1 MEYSSSEDDELVED
15 YIDVEDDTGAEN
27 IDQVAGVLASQIHRV
42 DPSEGSMPPV
52 GDQLMMAADMVGK
65 SDEPY
70 VGMEFESDAAA
81 RALYNAYAVRH
92 GFGIRV
98 ARSRSERRKGV
109 EVLVM
114 KRFVCLKEGHHKKK
128 PDEPSN
134 KKKRKRLSIRDGCPA
149 MMEVV
154 HRGPDKWVRQQVGAG
169 AHSCVIVSADRARE
183 VQLRRLSG
191 KFQEHET
198 QLQEVRKNVFGDAD
212 AQGLFSYFKRM
223 QWRILSRC
231 KKRLSDVCTRFPG
244 FHDELKRCINGCDTV
259 PIFDML
265 WDSILDKY
273 SLRDDTWL
281 QSLYEMRHKW
291 VPAYLT
297 NSFFAELSLAHRVD
311 TVGRFYRNNFSGRV
325 SLNTFITRFDQYI
338 DNLYASEAQKDLTSF
353 PTEQL
358 LKTNI
363 ILEKQAASIYTKAAF
378 ETFQVELIEA
388 MQHFAVKVED
398 GPYMKYYV
406 ERHSDPLTR
415 HTVFYNIAEKKAWC
429 ECCRFSFSAILCRHV
444 LGVFILDG
452 VIILPDSCIT
462 KRWTKKAK
470 TGPELIG
477 LNLGNDNSSIDSVS
491 SRYNDLVR
499 DAMKCAEKGSVS
511 SGGGALR
518 FAARAV
524 PPVAPAAA
532 ATEEDKEKGRGEGLS
547 PAEAERLSEFLRADL
562 PHLFDDVGID
572 RTAYDDR
579 VRFRDP
585 ITRHDTID
593 GYLFNIRLLKLLFRP
608 DFYLHSVKQT
618 GPYEL
623 TTRWTMVMKFMLL
636 PWKPELVFTG
646 VSIMGVNPQNLKFN
660 SHVDLWDSIQNNE
673 YFSFEGLSDVFK
685 QLRIY
690 KTPEIETPKYI
701 ILKKTANYEIVLP
714 LNKDLDS
721 LPAPNT
727 EAVTLRKI
735 DGGIAAV
742 KKFSGRPKE
751 EVVLQK
757 EKDLRSQVLE
767 DGLKPQQG
775 CLLARYNDPRTQS
788 FLMGKS
794 CRWADVPM

>member
-154 HRGPDKWVRQQVGAG
+154 RRGPDKWVVSKLVLE
-169 AHSCVIVSADRARE
+169 HTHVIVSADRARE

-223 QWRILSRC
+223 QSENSGFFYSAQVDSRNCVSNAVWVGARARMAYTYFGDAVYFDTTYTQNENMLPFAAFTGVNHHGEIIVFGCALNLDKTESSYTWLFETWLTAMDKRLPFSFTTDEGKAMTAAVAKVLPQCFHRICRWRILSRC

-511 SGGGALR
+511 SGTFRIAKEVLSKAFMEIKALG
-518 FAARAV
+518 
-524 PPVAPAAA
+524 
-532 ATEEDKEKGRGEGLS
+532 EKLN
-547 PAEAERLSEFLRADL
+547 
-562 PHLFDDVGID
+562 
-572 RTAYDDR
+572 
-579 VRFRDP
+579 RD
-585 ITRHDTID
+585 
-593 GYLFNIRLLKLLFRP
+593 
-608 DFYLHSVKQT
+608 
-618 GPYEL
+618 
-623 TTRWTMVMKFMLL
+623 
-636 PWKPELVFTG
+636 
-646 VSIMGVNPQNLKFN
+646 
-660 SHVDLWDSIQNNE
+660 
-673 YFSFEGLSDVFK
+673 
-685 QLRIY
+685 
-690 KTPEIETPKYI
+690 
-701 ILKKTANYEIVLP
+701 
-714 LNKDLDS
+714 
-721 LPAPNT
+721 
-727 EAVTLRKI
+727 
-735 DGGIAAV
+735 
-742 KKFSGRPKE
+742 
-751 EVVLQK
+751 VVLNG
-757 EKDLRSQVLE
+757 ESI
-767 DGLKPQQG
+767 
-775 CLLARYNDPRTQS
+775 
-788 FLMGKS
+788 
-794 CRWADVPM
+794 

>member
-27 IDQVAGVLASQIHRV
+27 IDQVAGVLASQIHGV

-52 GDQLMMAADMVGK
+52 GNQLMMAADMVGK

-70 VGMEFESDAAA
+70 VGMEFKSDAAA
-81 RALYNAYAVRH
+81 RAFYNAYAVRH

-154 HRGPDKWVRQQVGAG
+154 HRGPDKWVVSKLVLE
-169 AHSCVIVSADRARE
+169 HTHVIVSADRARE

-223 QWRILSRC
+223 QC

-244 FHDELKRCINGCDTV
+244 FHDELKRCVNGCDTV

-297 NSFFAELSLAHRVD
+297 NSFFAELSLAHRID
-311 TVGRFYRNNFSGRV
+311 TV
-325 SLNTFITRFDQYI
+325 
-338 DNLYASEAQKDLTSF
+338 
-353 PTEQL
+353 EQL

-511 SGGGALR
+511 SGTFRIAKEVLSKAFMEIKALG
-518 FAARAV
+518 
-524 PPVAPAAA
+524 
-532 ATEEDKEKGRGEGLS
+532 EKLNRDVVQNGE
-547 PAEAERLSEFLRADL
+547 
-562 PHLFDDVGID
+562 
-572 RTAYDDR
+572 
-579 VRFRDP
+579 
-585 ITRHDTID
+585 
-593 GYLFNIRLLKLLFRP
+593 
-608 DFYLHSVKQT
+608 
-618 GPYEL
+618 
-623 TTRWTMVMKFMLL
+623 
-636 PWKPELVFTG
+636 
-646 VSIMGVNPQNLKFN
+646 SI
-660 SHVDLWDSIQNNE
+660 
-673 YFSFEGLSDVFK
+673 
-685 QLRIY
+685 
-690 KTPEIETPKYI
+690 
-701 ILKKTANYEIVLP
+701 
-714 LNKDLDS
+714 
-721 LPAPNT
+721 
-727 EAVTLRKI
+727 
-735 DGGIAAV
+735 
-742 KKFSGRPKE
+742 
-751 EVVLQK
+751 
-757 EKDLRSQVLE
+757 
-767 DGLKPQQG
+767 
-775 CLLARYNDPRTQS
+775 
-788 FLMGKS
+788 
-794 CRWADVPM
+794 

>member
-27 IDQVAGVLASQIHRV
+27 IDQVAGVLASQIHGV

-52 GDQLMMAADMVGK
+52 GNQLMMAADMVGK

-70 VGMEFESDAAA
+70 VGMEFKSDAAA
-81 RALYNAYAVRH
+81 RAFYNAYAVRH

-154 HRGPDKWVRQQVGAG
+154 HRGPDKWVVSKLVLE
-169 AHSCVIVSADRARE
+169 HTHVIVSADRARE

-223 QWRILSRC
+223 QSENSGFFYSAQVDSRNCVSNAVWVDARARMAYTYFGDAVYFDTTYTQNENMLPFAAFTGVNHHGEIVVFGCALNLDKTESSYTWLFETWLTAMDKRLPFSFTTDEGKAMTAAVAKVLPQCFHRICRWRILSRC

-244 FHDELKRCINGCDTV
+244 FHDELKRCVNGCDTV

-297 NSFFAELSLAHRVD
+297 NSFFAELSLAHRID

-325 SLNTFITRFDQYI
+325 SLNTFITRFDQYV

-511 SGGGALR
+511 SGTFRIAKEVLSKAFMEIKALG
-518 FAARAV
+518 
-524 PPVAPAAA
+524 
-532 ATEEDKEKGRGEGLS
+532 EKLNRDVVQNGE
-547 PAEAERLSEFLRADL
+547 
-562 PHLFDDVGID
+562 
-572 RTAYDDR
+572 
-579 VRFRDP
+579 
-585 ITRHDTID
+585 
-593 GYLFNIRLLKLLFRP
+593 
-608 DFYLHSVKQT
+608 
-618 GPYEL
+618 
-623 TTRWTMVMKFMLL
+623 
-636 PWKPELVFTG
+636 
-646 VSIMGVNPQNLKFN
+646 SI
-660 SHVDLWDSIQNNE
+660 
-673 YFSFEGLSDVFK
+673 
-685 QLRIY
+685 
-690 KTPEIETPKYI
+690 
-701 ILKKTANYEIVLP
+701 
-714 LNKDLDS
+714 
-721 LPAPNT
+721 
-727 EAVTLRKI
+727 
-735 DGGIAAV
+735 
-742 KKFSGRPKE
+742 
-751 EVVLQK
+751 
-757 EKDLRSQVLE
+757 
-767 DGLKPQQG
+767 
-775 CLLARYNDPRTQS
+775 
-788 FLMGKS
+788 
-794 CRWADVPM
+794 